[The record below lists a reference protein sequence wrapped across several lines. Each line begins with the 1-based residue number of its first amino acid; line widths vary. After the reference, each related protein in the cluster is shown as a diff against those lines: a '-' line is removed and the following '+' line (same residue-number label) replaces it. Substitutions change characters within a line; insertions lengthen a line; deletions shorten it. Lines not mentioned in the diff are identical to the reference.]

1 MLNLAARLRWG
12 GYGPTISNIFGEPKK
27 EEILKAD
34 LTSYFSDLDE
44 MCHIEGLRHCKFLLP
59 RLADLE

>member
-1 MLNLAARLRWG
+1 M
-12 GYGPTISNIFGEPKK
+12 GYGPTISNIFGELKK

-34 LTSYFSDLDE
+34 LTSFFSDLDE